1 MSKEEPII
9 TLATYYDPMLAQII
23 RTRLEDNDIPCFI
36 ADENMIG
43 INPLYN
49 NALGGIKLKVFERDV
64 ERCRAILAEEPVEE
78 EQIHTETT
86 DEVATCPYCGSGN
99 VRHGIATEKK
109 FTAWSWISWLP
120 SLLFGLFVLPFIS
133 RKAWHCF
140 NCGKD
145 FE

>member
-1 MSKEEPII
+1 MQNDHIV
-9 TLATYYDPMLAQII
+9 TFATYYDPMLAQIV

-64 ERCRAILAEEPVEE
+64 ERCKAILAEEPIET
-78 EQIHTETT
+78 EQADTKAT
-86 DEVATCPYCGSGN
+86 DELTCPYCHSNN
-99 VRHGIATEKK
+99 VRYGDATEKK
-109 FTAWSWISWLP
+109 YGWFAILVSF
-120 SLLFGLFVLPFIS
+120 LFFVLPFLS

-140 NCGKD
+140 NCGRD